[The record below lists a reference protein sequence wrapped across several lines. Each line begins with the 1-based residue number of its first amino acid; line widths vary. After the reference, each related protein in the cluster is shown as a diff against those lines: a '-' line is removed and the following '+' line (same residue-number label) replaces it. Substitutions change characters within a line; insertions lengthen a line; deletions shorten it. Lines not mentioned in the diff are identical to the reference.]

1 VAKDT
6 KHTMTRRQPTRVLRN
21 VARLRLGHLH
31 LLVLTG
37 IVLIKLASNPSA
49 ATEIECV
56 DTLAGWLSDKN
67 IEFVFDGTVVAEE
80 GAWPGLV
87 RSTVDVHRVW
97 KGEVPR
103 AMRGSIPSEVHRR

>member
-1 VAKDT
+1 
-6 KHTMTRRQPTRVLRN
+6 VLRN